1 MHINMPRGN
10 SKKGRMK
17 MNRKKS
23 PIYVYPAIF
32 TPEDNGAF
40 SIRFPDI
47 ENCFTCGDDI
57 EDGMMMA
64 QDALALMV
72 YTNYEETGEPAP
84 VSTPIKDLKLK
95 KGEFA
100 TYIVCNTTECRRKFG
115 TKAVKKTLTIPEWLN
130 DAAVKE
136 RINFSQVLQ
145 DALKE
150 KLNVG

>member
-1 MHINMPRGN
+1 METKR
-10 SKKGRMK
+10 
-17 MNRKKS
+17 S

-32 TPEDNGAF
+32 TPEPEGGYY
-40 SIRFPDI
+40 IHFPDI
-47 ENCFTCGDDI
+47 DNCFTCGDTI

-64 QDALALMV
+64 ADALALMI
-72 YTNYEETGEPAP
+72 YTNYEETDSPAP
-84 VSTPIKDLKLK
+84 ESTPILNLKLEAN
-95 KGEFA
+95 EFA
-100 TYIVCNTTECRRKFG
+100 TYVSCNTTECGKKFG

-150 KLNVG
+150 KLNVH

>member
-1 MHINMPRGN
+1 
-10 SKKGRMK
+10 MK
-17 MNRKKS
+17 DKKS

-32 TPEDNGAF
+32 TPEDSGAF
-40 SIRFPDI
+40 YIRFPDI

-57 EDGMMMA
+57 EDGMIMA

-72 YTNYEETGEPAP
+72 YTNYEETGEGAPA
-84 VSTPIKDLKLK
+84 STPIEDLKLD

-100 TYIVCNTTECRRKFG
+100 SYIVCNTTECRRKFG
-115 TKAVKKTLTIPEWLN
+115 TKSVKKTLTIPEWLN

-145 DALKE
+145 DALKD
-150 KLNVG
+150 KLKVG

>member
-1 MHINMPRGN
+1 
-10 SKKGRMK
+10 MK
-17 MNRKKS
+17 EKKS
-23 PIYVYPAIF
+23 SIYVYPAIF
-32 TPEDNGAF
+32 TPENSGAY

-47 ENCFTCGDDI
+47 ENCFTCGNDI
-57 EDGMMMA
+57 EDGMIMA
-64 QDALALMV
+64 QDALTLMI
-72 YTNYEETGEPAP
+72 YTNYEERGEPAP

-100 TYIVCNTTECRRKFG
+100 TYIICNTIEFRRKFG

-130 DAAVKE
+130 EAAMRE

-150 KLNVG
+150 KLNARLK